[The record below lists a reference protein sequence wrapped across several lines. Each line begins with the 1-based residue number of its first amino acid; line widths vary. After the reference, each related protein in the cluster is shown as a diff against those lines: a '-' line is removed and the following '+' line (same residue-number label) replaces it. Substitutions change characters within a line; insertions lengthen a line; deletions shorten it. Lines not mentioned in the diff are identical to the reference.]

1 MAAVHGSDHSK
12 MEVEAN
18 DKSETKN
25 EILIETSDESMT
37 DSSYNND
44 DSDYLIEE
52 NKPMTDSEEE
62 EEDLSNF
69 YIQASITDGT
79 KNFINQLDLGGE
91 DGKHKI
97 ISSDI
102 KQLKRHRFKRF
113 MDSDVYSLLMEKREF
128 KYYCKI
134 PKNYLV
140 DEFNLT
146 GISQSIRNYS
156 LLYRLLIGSLRI
168 KDLEKK
174 HIFEII
180 GDPNYDQASK
190 LKLFHLEIVLH
201 RVFKLYG
208 AIHVRYVIT
217 KDGLDQVAEK
227 YDNKLYGPCPR
238 YYCSEVQLLPC
249 GLTDFPKTSICKLYC
264 PSCFDLYEISPNLHP
279 ILDGSFFGASFVGI
293 FLNTFTELDKYV
305 AKKKQGIINESLKQK
320 NLMLEQ
326 DPNMFLPYDDILV
339 SKPGLK
345 HTLQNFQYEP
355 KIFGFRINTN
365 SEIGP
370 RMKWLRHWPVSD
382 EQKKEFE
389 LCERGIPK

>member
-1 MAAVHGSDHSK
+1 
-12 MEVEAN
+12 MELEVNNKNSNSTTNRVEV
-18 DKSETKN
+18 
-25 EILIETSDESMT
+25 ETSDESMT
-37 DSSYNND
+37 ASSYSNEE
-44 DSDYLIEE
+44 DSDYYIGESSGGS
-52 NKPMTDSEEE
+52 DSEEE
-62 EEDLSNF
+62 EDGNNF
-69 YIQASITDGT
+69 YIQTATDDGAG
-79 KNFINQLDLGGE
+79 NFVNNLDLTGE
-91 DGKHKI
+91 ETKHKGGNN
-97 ISSDI
+97 DI
-102 KQLKRHRFKRF
+102 KQIKENRFKRL
-113 MDSDVYSLLMEKREF
+113 MKSDVYTLLMEKREF

-146 GISQSIRNYS
+146 GISQHVRNYS
-156 LLYRLLIGSLRI
+156 LLYRLLVGTLKI
-168 KDLEKK
+168 KDLDKK
-174 HIFEII
+174 HIFDII
-180 GDPNYDQASK
+180 GDDNYDQNTNIK
-190 LKLFHLEIVLH
+190 LYHLEIILH
-201 RVFKLYG
+201 KVFKLYG

-249 GLTDFPKTSICKLYC
+249 GLSEFPKTSICKLYC
-264 PSCFDLYEISPNLHP
+264 PSCLDLYEISPNLHP
-279 ILDGSFFGASFVGI
+279 ILDGSFFGTSFVGI

-320 NLMLEQ
+320 SYLLEQ
-326 DPNMFLPYDDILV
+326 DPKMFVPYDDVLV

-355 KIFGFRINTN
+355 KIFGFRINQN

-370 RMKWLRHWPVSD
+370 KMKWLRHWPVS
-382 EQKKEFE
+382 EQQKQEFE